1 MKKIC
6 IKNARIVLPDKI
18 VNGNIISVDGKIAKI
33 TNICPDDCFVID
45 AKGLVVTPGFVEI
58 HAHGGGG
65 ADFCDSTPK
74 AFIQAVKT
82 HLSNGTTLICPTV
95 MSCTED
101 CLMKVVSAYRKA
113 KESEIGSFMHGLHL
127 EGPYLNPD
135 MCGAQRKDIIR
146 VPSKDEVDRL
156 FDFAGDVICH
166 ITAAP
171 EFEGVDYLAK
181 KAKEKNILSRR
192 P

>member
-6 IKNARIVLPDKI
+6 IKNGKIVLPDKI
-18 VNGNIISVDGKIAKI
+18 VLGNIVALDGKIEEISKSVPTDAV
-33 TNICPDDCFVID
+33 VID
-45 AKGLVVTPGFVEI
+45 AGGKLVTPGFVEI

-113 KESEIGSFMHGLHL
+113 KESEIGVLMHGLHL

-135 MCGAQRKDIIR
+135 MCGAQRKDICR
-146 VPSKDEVDRL
+146 S
-156 FDFAGDVICH
+156 GS
-166 ITAAP
+166 
-171 EFEGVDYLAK
+171 
-181 KAKEKNILSRR
+181 NI
-192 P
+192 